1 MYHINHFVVL
11 RMLRSSRD
19 YVLYK
24 GGVLRK
30 TRVPE
35 YVFDKVKFATS

>member
-11 RMLRSSRD
+11 RMLKSSRD
-19 YVLYK
+19 YGLYK
-24 GGVLRK
+24 GVLRK